1 MENLTG
7 LLGLLA
13 CPLGMGLMMWMMM
26 GMNKRQDMGSTAAEN
41 TPAGR
46 PASEASSDE
55 RLTQLRAQLSE
66 IQAQQAAI
74 AAKIAELS
82 AEDRS
87 AEPGE
92 AARTAPGEPAPPASR
107 KRGRGA

>member
-1 MENLTG
+1 VENLVG
-7 LLGLLA
+7 LLPLLA

-41 TPAGR
+41 APGGGATGGANP
-46 PASEASSDE
+46 DD
-55 RLTQLRAQLSE
+55 RLAQLRAQLGE
-66 IQAQQAAI
+66 VQAQQATI

-92 AARTAPGEPAPPASR
+92 AARTAPSEPARPAAR